1 MPNTVRGGSGHLH
14 SQNPSAQYPAA
25 PDAMKISLPAIAIL
39 GALIALPPALP
50 VAAASGEWWLAPN
63 GSDANTGSSNAP
75 LATLGAA
82 LDKSRN
88 WSRAQ
93 KSAPGDALRIVL
105 REGIY
110 PLARPVLM

>member
-25 PDAMKISLPAIAIL
+25 PHAMKTSLPALAIL
-39 GALIALPPALP
+39 GALIALPPVLP
-50 VAAASGEWWLAPN
+50 AAAASGEWRLAPD
-63 GSDANTGSSNAP
+63 GSDANPGSSSAP

-82 LDKSRN
+82 LDKSRD

-93 KSAPGDALRIVL
+93 KSAPVNALRIV
-105 REGIY
+105 
-110 PLARPVLM
+110 